1 MNRRQLGSVALSLI
15 LACPWLQAQDR
26 HQPAANGA
34 KAPAGASTMD
44 PADRLAKQNK
54 IRAMRDATLKRLYKV
69 RPQVKAEIDKAEGY
83 AVVDASQTNLLLLVT
98 SNGSGIVVDR
108 AGGKETFLK
117 MNKLGTGPGI
127 GTKKYKQILVFKSRS
142 LLEQFATVGADVA
155 ASADATLKRE
165 GGGQGVVLDGAV
177 SFNPQLSVYQITDSG
192 AMLQANWGG
201 VAYLP
206 DAELNAPQK

>member
-1 MNRRQLGSVALSLI
+1 MHRRQLSLAALSLI
-15 LACPWLQAQDR
+15 LACPLLQAQDK
-26 HQPAANGA
+26 QTPAANGA
-34 KAPAGASTMD
+34 QAPAGSSTMD

-54 IRAMRDATLKRLYKV
+54 IRAMRDATLKRLYKS
-69 RPQVKAEIDKAEGY
+69 RPEAKAEIDKAEGY
-83 AVVDASQTNLLLLVT
+83 AVVDASQTNLLLLIT

-108 AGGKETFLK
+108 NGRKETFLK
-117 MNKLGTGPGI
+117 MNKIGTGPGI

-165 GGGQGVVLDGAV
+165 NGKQGLVLDGTV
-177 SFNPQLSVYQITDSG
+177 SFNPQLVVYQITDSG

-206 DAELNAPQK
+206 DTELNAPQK